1 MTILLEFD
9 AILENVLQEEAEPK
23 FESAVAIVQQRDRW
37 LLGLSKGSGDDRS
50 GKWCH
55 PGGHIKH
62 RETAKKAAE
71 RECFEETGVRVR
83 AVGEPF
89 RDPQKPNVAF
99 VHCRVTSTNQ
109 KLDPNE
115 EFSAVGFFTLAELR
129 TLKPLYKNVRKLID
143 RARNR

>member
-1 MTILLEFD
+1 MKPLLEFD
-9 AILENVLQEEAEPK
+9 SLLDRAIREETEPDFK
-23 FESAVAIVQQRDRW
+23 SSVAIVQQRDRW
-37 LLGLSKGSGDDRS
+37 MLGLTKNSGDDRA

-55 PGGHIKH
+55 AGGRIKNG
-62 RETAKKAAE
+62 ESPKKAAE

-83 AVGEPF
+83 AVGKPF
-89 RDPQKPNVAF
+89 RDQNHKGVAF

-115 EFSAVGFFTLAELR
+115 EFSAVGFFTIAELR

-143 RARNR
+143 SVRN